1 MPFSFSLNLGILKK
15 ERENVLHICLHML
28 VFSFTKYISIFSFV
42 QYLIPSFMITTTF
55 KTLFPVLDVYQAF
68 SIIIIYVC
76 LYFLFSL
83 EITENKLPRLHHD
96 KGLYALQPLLVFL
109 LSFLSVWE
117 LQIKNWLIAKSGTFK
132 AMFIKMHCPCYK

>member
-42 QYLIPSFMITTTF
+42 QYLMPTFMITTTF

-96 KGLYALQPLLVFL
+96 KGLCPATFACVSVIF
-109 LSFLSVWE
+109 SFCL
-117 LQIKNWLIAKSGTFK
+117 GTTDK
-132 AMFIKMHCPCYK
+132 KLAHS

>member
-42 QYLIPSFMITTTF
+42 QYLIPTFMITTTF

-76 LYFLFSL
+76 LYF
-83 EITENKLPRLHHD
+83 H
-96 KGLYALQPLLVFL
+96 
-109 LSFLSVWE
+109 
-117 LQIKNWLIAKSGTFK
+117 
-132 AMFIKMHCPCYK
+132 